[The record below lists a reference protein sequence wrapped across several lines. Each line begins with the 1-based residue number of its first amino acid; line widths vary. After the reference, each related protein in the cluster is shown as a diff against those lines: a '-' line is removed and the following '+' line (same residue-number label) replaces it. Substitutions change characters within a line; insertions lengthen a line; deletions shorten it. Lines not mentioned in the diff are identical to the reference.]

1 MFELF
6 SYGDTGWGDEILR
19 GLAITV
25 QLAIV
30 TLPVG
35 LLLGFLAAFAS
46 MSRLGPL
53 RFLGFGYTTIM
64 RGLPE
69 ILTLFVVYNGVGL
82 LLNMALRWWNPE
94 RGATDFSP
102 FAAGV
107 IALGMVFGAFA
118 GEVLRGAFQ
127 SLDKGQTEAGRAI
140 GMTHGQ
146 IFRRIQLPQLWRFAL
161 PGLGNLWINMLK
173 DTALVSV
180 IALDDLMRMTKVAV
194 GVTKQ
199 PFTFYLLAC
208 LIYWVMCVLS
218 ELVLYWMERRANR
231 GIRRAV

>member
-6 SYGDTGWGDEILR
+6 SYGDAGWGDEILR

-25 QLAIV
+25 QLAVV

-35 LLLGFLAAFAS
+35 LLLGFLAAAAS
-46 MSRLGPL
+46 MSRLLPL
-53 RFLGFGYTTIM
+53 RLLGFGYTTVM

-69 ILTLFVVYNGVGL
+69 ILTLFVVYNGAGL
-82 LLNMALRWWNPE
+82 LINAVLRWWAPE
-94 RGATDFSP
+94 AAPTDFSP

-107 IALGMVFGAFA
+107 VALGMVFGAFA
-118 GEVLRGAFQ
+118 AEVLRGAFQ
-127 SLDKGQTEAGRAI
+127 SLDSGQAEAGRAI
-140 GMTHGQ
+140 GMTERQ
-146 IFRRIQLPQLWRFAL
+146 IFLRIRLPQVWRFAL

-208 LIYWVMCVLS
+208 LIYWALCVLS
-218 ELVLYWMERRANR
+218 ELVLAQMERRANR
-231 GIRRAV
+231 GIRRA

>member
-1 MFELF
+1 MYELF
-6 SYGDTGWGDEILR
+6 AYGDAGWGDEILR
-19 GLAITV
+19 GLAITA

-35 LLLGFLAAFAS
+35 LALGFLAAFCS
-46 MSRLGPL
+46 LSQLRTL
-53 RFLGFGYTTIM
+53 RFFGFGYTTVM

-82 LLNMALRWWNPE
+82 LLNSALRWWNPD
-94 RGATDFSP
+94 GGGTDFSP
-102 FAAGV
+102 FAACV

-118 GEVLRGAFQ
+118 GEVIRGAFN
-127 SLDKGQTEAGRAI
+127 SLDRGQAEAGRAI
-140 GMTHGQ
+140 GMSQ
-146 IFRRIQLPQLWRFAL
+146 RKIFFRIQLPQFWRFAL

-199 PFTFYLLAC
+199 PFTFYLVAC
-208 LIYWVMCVLS
+208 LIYWVLCLLS
-218 ELVLYWMERRANR
+218 EVVLARMEKRANR
-231 GIRRAV
+231 GVRRA

>member
-94 RGATDFSP
+94 RVATDFSP
-102 FAAGV
+102 FAAVV

-140 GMTHGQ
+140 GMTQGQ
-146 IFRRIQLPQLWRFAL
+146 IFRSIQLPQLWRFAL

-173 DTALVSV
+173 DTALV
-180 IALDDLMRMTKVAV
+180 
-194 GVTKQ
+194 
-199 PFTFYLLAC
+199 
-208 LIYWVMCVLS
+208 
-218 ELVLYWMERRANR
+218 
-231 GIRRAV
+231 

>member
-6 SYGDTGWGDEILR
+6 AYGDTGWGDEILR
-19 GLAITV
+19 GLAITI

-35 LLLGFLAAFAS
+35 LFLGFLVAFAS
-46 MSRLGPL
+46 MSKL
-53 RFLGFGYTTIM
+53 RALRMVGFGYTTIM

-82 LLNMALRWWNPE
+82 LLNMAVRWWNPE
-94 RGATDFSP
+94 ADAIDFSP

-107 IALGMVFGAFA
+107 VALGMVFGAFA
-118 GEVLRGAFQ
+118 AEVLRGAFN
-127 SLDKGQTEAGRAI
+127 SLDTGQSEAGRAI
-140 GMTHGQ
+140 GMTPTQ
-146 IFRRIQLPQLWRFAL
+146 VFRRIQLPQMWRFAL

-173 DTALVSV
+173 DTALVSI
-180 IALDDLMRMTKVAV
+180 IALNDLMRMTKVAV

-199 PFTFYLLAC
+199 PFTFYLVAC
-208 LIYWVMCVLS
+208 LIYWAMCVLS
-218 ELVLYWMERRANR
+218 ELVLARMERRANR
-231 GIRRAV
+231 GIRRV

>member
-1 MFELF
+1 MYELF
-6 SYGDTGWGDEILR
+6 AYGDAGWGDEILR
-19 GLAITV
+19 GLAITA

-35 LLLGFLAAFAS
+35 LALGFLAAFCS
-46 MSRLGPL
+46 LSQLRTL
-53 RFLGFGYTTIM
+53 RFFGFGYTTVM

-82 LLNMALRWWNPE
+82 LLNSALRWWNPD
-94 RGATDFSP
+94 GGGTNFSP

-118 GEVLRGAFQ
+118 GEVIRGAFN
-127 SLDKGQTEAGRAI
+127 SLDRGQAEAGRAI
-140 GMTHGQ
+140 GMSQ
-146 IFRRIQLPQLWRFAL
+146 RKIFFRIQLPQLWRFAL

-180 IALDDLMRMTKVAV
+180 IALDDLIRMTKVAV

-199 PFTFYLLAC
+199 PVTFYLVAC
-208 LIYWVMCVLS
+208 LIYWVLCLLS
-218 ELVLYWMERRANR
+218 EVVLARMEKRANR
-231 GIRRAV
+231 GVRRA

>member
-6 SYGDTGWGDEILR
+6 SYGDAGWGDEILR

-35 LLLGFLAAFAS
+35 LLLGFLAAAAS
-46 MSRLGPL
+46 MSRLLPL
-53 RFLGFGYTTIM
+53 RLLGFGYTTVM

-69 ILTLFVVYNGVGL
+69 ILTLFVVYNGAGL
-82 LLNMALRWWNPE
+82 LINAVLRWWAPE
-94 RGATDFSP
+94 AAPTDFSP

-107 IALGMVFGAFA
+107 VALGMVFGAFA
-118 GEVLRGAFQ
+118 AEVLRGAFQ
-127 SLDKGQTEAGRAI
+127 SLDSGQAEAGRAI
-140 GMTHGQ
+140 GMTGRQ
-146 IFRRIQLPQLWRFAL
+146 IFLRIRLPQVWRFAL

-208 LIYWVMCVLS
+208 LIYWAMCVMS
-218 ELVLYWMERRANR
+218 ELVLAQMERRANR
-231 GIRRAV
+231 GIRRA

>member
-6 SYGDTGWGDEILR
+6 AFGDTGWGDEILR
-19 GLAITV
+19 GLAVTV
-25 QLAIV
+25 QLAIA
-30 TLPVG
+30 TLPLG
-35 LLLGFLAAFAS
+35 LALGFVVAVAS
-46 MSRLGPL
+46 MSRLRAL
-53 RFLGFGYTTIM
+53 RFIGFGYSTVM

-82 LLNMALRWWNPE
+82 LLNIVMKKLNPE
-94 RGATDFSP
+94 APPSDFSP

-118 GEVLRGAFQ
+118 AEVLRGAFQ
-127 SLDKGQTEAGRAI
+127 SLDRGQIEAGRAV
-140 GMTHGQ
+140 GMTEGK
-146 IFRRIQLPQLWRFAL
+146 IFRRIKLPQVWRFAL

-199 PFTFYLLAC
+199 PFSFYLAAC
-208 LIYWVMCVLS
+208 LLYWAMCVFS
-218 ELVLYWMERRANR
+218 EVVLARMERHANR
-231 GIRRAV
+231 GVRRAS

>member
-6 SYGDTGWGDEILR
+6 SYGDAGWGDEILQ

-25 QLAIV
+25 QLAIA

-35 LLLGFLAAFAS
+35 LCIGFLAAFAS
-46 MSRLGPL
+46 MSRARPL

-69 ILTLFVVYNGVGL
+69 ILTLFVVYNGAGL
-82 LLNMALRWWNPE
+82 LINAALRWWAPE
-94 RGATDFSP
+94 ASPIDFSP

-107 IALGMVFGAFA
+107 VALGMVFGAFA
-118 GEVLRGAFQ
+118 AEVLRGAFQ
-127 SLDKGQTEAGRAI
+127 SLDRGQVEAGRAI
-140 GMTHGQ
+140 GMSSRQ
-146 IFRRIQLPQLWRFAL
+146 IFLRIQLPQVWRFAL

-208 LIYWVMCVLS
+208 LIYWAMCVLS
-218 ELVLYWMERRANR
+218 ELVLAQMERRANR
-231 GIRRAV
+231 GIRRA

>member
-19 GLAITV
+19 GLAITI

-35 LLLGFLAAFAS
+35 LFLGFLAAFAS
-46 MSRLGPL
+46 LSKFRGL
-53 RFLGFGYTTIM
+53 RAVGFGYTTIM

-82 LLNMALRWWNPE
+82 LLNAVLKWWNPE
-94 RGATDFSP
+94 AAPLDFSP

-107 IALGMVFGAFA
+107 VALGMVFGAFA
-118 GEVLRGAFQ
+118 GEVLRGAFN
-127 SLDKGQTEAGRAI
+127 SLDTGQTEAGRAI
-140 GMTHGQ
+140 GMTEGQ
-146 IFRRIQLPQLWRFAL
+146 IFRRVQLPQLWRFAL

-180 IALDDLMRMTKVAV
+180 IALSDLMRMTKVAV

-199 PFTFYLLAC
+199 PFTFYLAAC
-208 LIYWVMCVLS
+208 LIYWAMCVLS
-218 ELVLYWMERRANR
+218 ELVLAQMERRANR
-231 GIRRAV
+231 GIRRA